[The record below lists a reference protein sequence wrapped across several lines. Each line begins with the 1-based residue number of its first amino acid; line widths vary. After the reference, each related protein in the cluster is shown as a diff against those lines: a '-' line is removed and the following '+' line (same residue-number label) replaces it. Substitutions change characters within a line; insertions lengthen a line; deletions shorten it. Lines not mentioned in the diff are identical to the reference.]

1 MRRQAAESMWEA
13 RASGEEGEQENEGAG
28 AKNNGKA

>member
-1 MRRQAAESMWEA
+1 MRQRAVESMEEA
-13 RASGEEGEQENEGAG
+13 RASGGEGEQENEGAG